1 MSDPSPD
8 PAHEAPKGT
17 LVIILIYGLL
27 FFVGWLA
34 LYFGVFL
41 PRGPVR

>member
-1 MSDPSPD
+1 
-8 PAHEAPKGT
+8 
-17 LVIILIYGLL
+17 VIILIYGLL

-41 PRGPVR
+41 PRGGVR